1 MGAGVLKPIHVNDMI
16 APSNQHLTFIGLET
30 VDFHEHPAFLDHFI
44 SFPLKFHR
52 FFRVFPY
59 VFVGPPTSFEASL
72 GVLPTALDVR
82 RAVWPTAGS
91 PWSGYHLVMTNSLPW
106 KITIDLIGKSAR

>member
-1 MGAGVLKPIHVNDMI
+1 MLMI

-52 FFRVFPY
+52 FFRFFFPI
-59 VFVGPPTSFEASL
+59 VLVGPLAEASL

-91 PWSGYHLVMTNSLPW
+91 PWSGFS
-106 KITIDLIGKSAR
+106 